1 MSFRSALLAFAVVAC
16 GGAQTS
22 GSGSGECPRGVIES
36 QTQADMAVDMANRM
50 CGAAVAERS
59 DEASSTSQVV
69 GVEGM
74 MCTSFG
80 ELAETGRCG
89 YPKDVAS
96 ARRYYEHACAKHYQ
110 PACNA
115 LARLG
120 R

>member
-1 MSFRSALLAFAVVAC
+1 
-16 GGAQTS
+16 
-22 GSGSGECPRGVIES
+22 
-36 QTQADMAVDMANRM
+36 MAVDMANRM
-50 CGAAVAERS
+50 CGAAVAEGDDTS
-59 DEASSTSQVV
+59 KSSQAVAV
-69 GVEGM
+69 QGV

-89 YPKDVAS
+89 YPKDVTN
-96 ARRYYEHACAKHYQ
+96 ARRYYEHACATHYQ